1 MAKKITAKDFEKK
14 THGMSYGERTDFIKR
29 HKKNF
34 ITDNNKSMMR
44 VNKNLLKEIAE
55 IKLVKQESYASVVKR
70 LVDGARK
77 RRMKGEMF

>member
-1 MAKKITAKDFEKK
+1 MMAK
-14 THGMSYGERTDFIKR
+14 IK
-29 HKKNF
+29 N
-34 ITDNNKSMMR
+34 DKSMMR
-44 VNKNLLKEIAE
+44 VDKNLLKEIAE